1 LNGCVNSIAI
11 DGPAASGKSTIAQLL
26 AERIGYLFFDTGV
39 MYRAVTYAALE
50 RELDLDDHAAV
61 TRLTHALDLDIRP
74 PTADDERQADVF
86 IDGIDHTWDIRLPRV
101 DAHVSRVA
109 AIPGVRDSLGEQQ
122 RKIGLRGGVV
132 MVGRDIGTVVLPEAC
147 FKVYLDASVEERAH
161 RRFQENEERGEQ
173 GSYEQVLAD
182 MRKRDR
188 IDSSRDIAPLRP
200 AEDAVILNSDGQT
213 IDAVVEQIVAIFE
226 AKSNGE
232 SH

>member
-1 LNGCVNSIAI
+1 M
-11 DGPAASGKSTIAQLL
+11 
-26 AERIGYLFFDTGV
+26 FFDTGV